1 MRTSLFLTTLF
12 AFTLVSGAALADKGS
27 RGAERLR
34 VRGDTVD
41 KSYRGAADRPAA
53 PQAAAPRAAER
64 VRPALDVSGR
74 SRVSC
79 SDTSMDCAQ
88 RSSTRGHTADARV
101 GGAER
106 GGRMPAVL
114 EKAAGKDR
122 TSFNEAGEDQG
133 MSSRAAKRAWAR
145 AGQGVSDA
153 PGGKGSAAPD
163 AQKALRERATGVS
176 SSARMVCNEAG
187 ECMMSSK
194 TAKKEWAYQSV
205 KAGTFKPEA
214 AEPTP
219 AARAWA
225 AMKGT
230 KVER

>member
-1 MRTSLFLTTLF
+1 MRTSLFLSTLF

-41 KSYRGAADRPAA
+41 KSYRGAADRPAVR
-53 PQAAAPRAAER
+53 QAAAPRAAER

-88 RSSTRGHTADARV
+88 RSSTRARVADARA
-101 GGAER
+101 GAPR

-153 PGGKGSAAPD
+153 PRGKGSAAPD
-163 AQKALRERATGVS
+163 LRERATGVS

-205 KAGTFKPEA
+205 KAGTFRPEA

-230 KVER
+230 KIER